1 MPYTIINK
9 EFDNMREQIYSLF
22 STPADMT
29 WEQILINISAS
40 AVLGF
45 VIFISYYISHRGT
58 IYSKKF
64 NASLV
69 ILTVLTGTVMTV
81 IGNNIALSLG
91 MVGALSIVRFRTAI
105 KDSRDTVYI
114 FWAIII
120 GICCGVGD
128 FLVASVG
135 STVVFIVTF
144 LLGCIKSDYRM
155 LLIVRAARS
164 RQPIIKSLVY
174 KIFDGKATLR
184 VENTTEETAEL
195 IFELTQSRLKK
206 AEKTEPDI
214 AGSIYAIGNIEYVNI
229 VMQNDE
235 ISN

>member
-1 MPYTIINK
+1 
-9 EFDNMREQIYSLF
+9 MREKIYSLF
-22 STPADMT
+22 SNTGDMT
-29 WEQILINISAS
+29 WQQILMNVSVAAII
-40 AVLGF
+40 GMF
-45 VIFISYYISHRGT
+45 IFISYMISHRGT

-114 FWAIII
+114 FWAIIV

-128 FLVASVG
+128 YLVASIG
-135 STVVFIVTF
+135 SVVTF
-144 LLGCIKSDYRM
+144 AVILILGCIKSDNRM
-155 LLIVRAARS
+155 LLIVRADRS
-164 RQPIIKSLVY
+164 KQPMIKSQVY
-174 KIFDGKATLR
+174 KLFSGKAILR
-184 VENTTEETAEL
+184 VENTTPDTVEL
-195 IFELTQSRLKK
+195 IYELTQKMVKR
-206 AEKTEPDI
+206 AEKGEVSITD
-214 AGSIYAIGNIEYVNI
+214 SIYKLENIEYVNI

>member
-1 MPYTIINK
+1 
-9 EFDNMREQIYSLF
+9 MREKIYSLF
-22 STPADMT
+22 SNTGDMT
-29 WEQILINISAS
+29 WQQILMNVSVAAII
-40 AVLGF
+40 GMF
-45 VIFISYYISHRGT
+45 IFISYMISHRGT

-114 FWAIII
+114 FWAIIV
-120 GICCGVGD
+120 GICCGVSD
-128 FLVASVG
+128 YLVASIG
-135 STVVFIVTF
+135 SVVTF
-144 LLGCIKSDYRM
+144 AVILILGCVKSDNRM
-155 LLIVRAARS
+155 LLIVRADRS
-164 RQPIIKSLVY
+164 KQPMIKSQVY
-174 KIFDGKATLR
+174 KLFSGKAILR
-184 VENTTEETAEL
+184 VENTTPDTVEL
-195 IFELTQSRLKK
+195 IYELTQKMVKR
-206 AEKTEPDI
+206 AEKGEVSITD
-214 AGSIYAIGNIEYVNI
+214 SIYKLENIEYVNI

>member
-1 MPYTIINK
+1 MKDKLFELFETNG
-9 EFDNMREQIYSLF
+9 ELQIGKVALH
-22 STPADMT
+22 
-29 WEQILINISAS
+29 ISMA
-40 AVLGF
+40 AGLGF
-45 VIFISYYISHRGT
+45 LIFVSYYITHRGT

-69 ILTVLTGTVMTV
+69 VLTVLTGTVMTV

-114 FWAIII
+114 FWTIIV

-128 FLVASVG
+128 YMVALIG
-135 STVVFIVTF
+135 SAVTFIVLF
-144 LLGCIKSDYRM
+144 ILGCIKNDNRM
-155 LLIVRAARS
+155 LIIVRGS
-164 RQPIIKSLVY
+164 RNKQSIVTGY
-174 KIFDGKATLR
+174 IFKTFKNKAILR
-184 VENTTEETAEL
+184 VKNTTEDTMEL
-195 IFELTQSRLKK
+195 IYEVSSSLLKK
-206 AEKTEPDI
+206 TEKDI
-214 AGSIYAIGNIEYVNI
+214 NIIDALYDLGGIEYVNI

>member
-1 MPYTIINK
+1 
-9 EFDNMREQIYSLF
+9 MREKIYSLF
-22 STPADMT
+22 TNPSDMT
-29 WEQILINISAS
+29 WQQILMNISAA
-40 AVLGF
+40 AVLGMFIF
-45 VIFISYYISHRGT
+45 VSYLISHRGT

-128 FLVASVG
+128 YLVASIG
-135 STVVFIVTF
+135 SAVTF
-144 LLGCIKSDYRM
+144 FVIFILSLFIIYNFM
-155 LLIVRAARS
+155 LS
-164 RQPIIKSLVY
+164 
-174 KIFDGKATLR
+174 
-184 VENTTEETAEL
+184 
-195 IFELTQSRLKK
+195 
-206 AEKTEPDI
+206 
-214 AGSIYAIGNIEYVNI
+214 
-229 VMQNDE
+229 
-235 ISN
+235 

>member
-1 MPYTIINK
+1 
-9 EFDNMREQIYSLF
+9 MRENIYSLF
-22 STPADMT
+22 TNPSDMT
-29 WEQILINISAS
+29 WQQIFLNISVA
-40 AVLGF
+40 AVLGMFLF
-45 VIFISYYISHRGT
+45 VSYLISHRGT

-114 FWAIII
+114 YWAIII

-128 FLVASVG
+128 YLVASIG
-135 STVVFIVTF
+135 SAITFVVIG
-144 LLGCIKSDYRM
+144 LLGCIKSDNRM
-155 LLIVRAARS
+155 LLIVRADRTK
-164 RQPIIKSLVY
+164 QPLIKAQVY
-174 KIFDGKATLR
+174 NLFSGKATLR
-184 VENTTEETAEL
+184 VENTTPDTVEL
-195 IFELTQSRLKK
+195 IYELTQKMVKK
-206 AEKTEPDI
+206 AEKDDV
-214 AGSIYAIGNIEYVNI
+214 SITDSLYGLEHIEYVNL
-229 VMQNDE
+229 VLQNDE

>member
-1 MPYTIINK
+1 MKDKLFELFETNGELQIGTIA
-9 EFDNMREQIYSLF
+9 LH
-22 STPADMT
+22 
-29 WEQILINISAS
+29 ISMA

-45 VIFISYYISHRGT
+45 LIFVSYYITHRGT

-69 ILTVLTGTVMTV
+69 VLTVLTGTVMTV

-114 FWAIII
+114 FWTVIV

-128 FLVASVG
+128 YMVALIG
-135 STVVFIVTF
+135 SAVTFIVLF
-144 LLGCIKSDYRM
+144 ILGAIKNDNRM
-155 LLIVRAARS
+155 LIIVRGARNKQS
-164 RQPIIKSLVY
+164 IVTGY
-174 KIFDGKATLR
+174 IFKTFRSKAILR
-184 VENTTEETAEL
+184 VQNTTEDTMEL
-195 IFELTQSRLKK
+195 IYEVSSSLLKK
-206 AEKTEPDI
+206 IEKDI
-214 AGSIYAIGNIEYVNI
+214 SITDGIYDLGGIEYVNI